1 MFQMITI
8 ESYRPKN
15 QNNKNKQMLNT
26 RKYRRLSK
34 EYRVEYGLFSEFLS
48 ENTFKTT
55 VVKNVSGGG
64 VLFGADEALTL
75 GCKIVVSI
83 YVTGWR
89 QADGTFVPVPDH
101 DSELQLKAIAEIVR
115 VEHDADAGYYRTG
128 ARFVGR
134 VH

>member
-1 MFQMITI
+1 MI
-8 ESYRPKN
+8 
-15 QNNKNKQMLNT
+15 NT
-26 RKYRRLSK
+26 RKYKRLSK

-48 ENTFKTT
+48 ENKFKTT
-55 VVKNVSGGG
+55 VVKNLSGGG
-64 VLFGADEALTL
+64 VLFGTDQALTL
-75 GCKIVVSI
+75 GSKIVVSI

-89 QADGTFVPVPDH
+89 QPDGTFVPVPDS

-115 VEHDADAGYYRTG
+115 VEHDPDAGYYRTG